1 MNEPVQVAD
10 LAIGAAIQ
18 TGQPVY
24 LEPAPGQDC
33 YLLRID
39 HEGVE
44 SVVSPSIGRAAVAR
58 LALIAGL
65 DLAGDHPASGRVPI
79 RCGTA
84 SRTVLVTVRHGDALR
99 ADLVVLPTFEQT
111 AEDSSADPQIGE
123 RIGNYTVADA
133 LGYGGMGVVYRVVHA
148 SLDRTYALKMLLPD
162 VIERDPDAAE
172 QFLREARLASRIR
185 HPNIVDVFDFGYAKR
200 RPYLVME
207 LITGR
212 SLGSRVDDRNAMPP
226 GEVLAI
232 ARQLASAL
240 AAAHAAGVVH
250 ADVTPSNMLVT
261 ADNTVKLLD
270 FGLARLHGDRTVDSE
285 YVMGTPAYISP
296 EQLRGGAATEH
307 SDQYGLGATL
317 FHLLTGAPPFQHA
330 EVRQICQMHL
340 QAPVPPVISPHGPL
354 PPRLAELVT
363 RCLEKSPASRFSDL
377 RAVLA
382 AIEEIERVAQR
393 SDWTRWLSR

>member
-24 LEPAPGQDC
+24 LEPAQGQDF
-33 YLLRID
+33 YLLRLER
-39 HEGVE
+39 EGVE
-44 SVVSPSIGRAAVAR
+44 TAVAPSIGRAAVAR

-65 DLAGDHPASGRVPI
+65 DLAGDHPSSARVPV
-79 RCGTA
+79 RCGAA

-99 ADLVVLPTFEQT
+99 ADLVALPTFEQ
-111 AEDSSADPQIGE
+111 AEDSFADPQIGE
-123 RIGNYTVADA
+123 RIGNYTVDDA
-133 LGYGGMGVVYRVVHA
+133 LGHGGMGVVYRVVHA
-148 SLDRTYALKMLLPD
+148 SLDRKYALKMLLPD

-207 LITGR
+207 LIAGR
-212 SLGSRVDDRNAMPP
+212 SLGSRIDDRNALPP

-240 AAAHAAGVVH
+240 AAAHAAGVIH

-261 ADNTVKLLD
+261 DDNTVKLLD
-270 FGLARLHGDRTVDSE
+270 FGLARLHGDRTVESD

-317 FHLLTGAPPFQHA
+317 FHLLTGMPPFHHA
-330 EVRQICQMHL
+330 EVREICQMHL
-340 QAPVPPVISPHGPL
+340 QAPVPPVLSPYGPL

-363 RCLEKSPASRFSDL
+363 RCLEKSPAKRFPDL

-382 AIEEIERVAQR
+382 AVEETEQIARR
-393 SDWTRWLSR
+393 DDWTRWLSR